1 MSLDVVLIGAGGSGL
16 KITQIA
22 EDRWDNGSRDW
33 KIVAVLDDDV
43 ALHGQQL
50 LDYPIVGGTEAL
62 NIQFM
67 DKKIGV
73 ICAVG
78 APVTRRR
85 IVDRIKGPNISFP
98 NAIHPSAQVSKRACM
113 GQGNILCQ
121 NVVLQAGVE
130 IGDFNCF
137 NMAAVMG
144 PLATTGDFCTVNAH
158 TMLAS
163 GSALGNYCYVGMGG
177 KVAPRIKVDEGTT
190 IGANTF
196 VHRTPP
202 AWTTGFGLPAKV
214 IKRTSAPQFD
224 DQEIDGNDGN

>member
-22 EDRWDNGSRDW
+22 EDRWDAGARDW
-33 KIVAVLDDDV
+33 RIVAVVDDD
-43 ALHGQQL
+43 ATLHGQQL
-50 LDYPIVGGTEAL
+50 LDYPIVGGTNAL
-62 NIQFM
+62 ATQFGN
-67 DKKIGV
+67 KKIGV

-85 IVDRIKGPNISFP
+85 IIDRINGPDISFP
-98 NAIHPSAQVSKRACM
+98 NAIHPSAQVSKRARM

-130 IGDFNCF
+130 MGDFNCF

-144 PLATTGDFCTVNAH
+144 PLARAGDFCTVNAH

-163 GSALGNYCYVGMGG
+163 GSTLGSYCYVGMGG
-177 KVAPRIKVDEGTT
+177 KVAPRVAVDQGTT
-190 IGANTF
+190 IGANAF
-196 VHRTPP
+196 VHRSPP
-202 AWTTGFGLPAKV
+202 AWTTVVGLPAKV
-214 IKRTSAPQFD
+214 IKQDQKPEFD
-224 DQEIDGNDGN
+224 DHDLD